1 MARRLVRAGAAAA
14 GSRAKGLT
22 RECTG
27 VYFSKVGSRTQYPT
41 DLAMNES
48 KSSAAA
54 RDDLLA
60 KVLALPA
67 ADRQFIAERIDET
80 LEQET
85 GFSQGPFATPEL
97 AQAWADEVER
107 RIDMIDKGLVKPLPA
122 DVALREAREHLERR
136 RAGRAAS

>member
-1 MARRLVRAGAAAA
+1 
-14 GSRAKGLT
+14 
-22 RECTG
+22 
-27 VYFSKVGSRTQYPT
+27 
-41 DLAMNES
+41 MNES
-48 KSSAAA
+48 ESSAAA

-67 ADRQFIAERIDET
+67 ADREFIAERIDET

-85 GFSQGPFATPEL
+85 GFSQSPFATPEL

-107 RIDMIDKGLVKPLPA
+107 RIDMIDMIDKGLVKPLPA

>member
-1 MARRLVRAGAAAA
+1 
-14 GSRAKGLT
+14 
-22 RECTG
+22 
-27 VYFSKVGSRTQYPT
+27 
-41 DLAMNES
+41 MNES

-67 ADRQFIAERIDET
+67 ADREFIAERIDET
-80 LEQET
+80 REQET
-85 GFSQGPFATPEL
+85 GFCQSPFATPEL

-107 RIDMIDKGLVKPLPA
+107 RIDMIDKGLVKPLLA

-136 RAGRAAS
+136 RAARAAS

>member
-1 MARRLVRAGAAAA
+1 ME
-14 GSRAKGLT
+14 GLT

-27 VYFSKVGSRTQYPT
+27 VYSSGLGGKTLYPT
-41 DLAMNES
+41 YVAMNES
-48 KSSAAA
+48 ESSAAT

-60 KVLALPA
+60 EVLALPP
-67 ADRQFIAERIDET
+67 ADRAFIAERIDET
-80 LEQET
+80 FDREA
-85 GFSQGPFATPEL
+85 GFSQSPFATPEL
-97 AQAWADEVER
+97 AQAWAEEVER

>member
-1 MARRLVRAGAAAA
+1 
-14 GSRAKGLT
+14 
-22 RECTG
+22 
-27 VYFSKVGSRTQYPT
+27 
-41 DLAMNES
+41 MNES
-48 KSSAAA
+48 KFSAAA

-67 ADRQFIAERIDET
+67 ADREFIAERIDET

-85 GFSQGPFATPEL
+85 GFSHSPFATPEL

-107 RIDMIDKGLVKPLPA
+107 RIDMIDKGLVKPPPA

>member
-1 MARRLVRAGAAAA
+1 
-14 GSRAKGLT
+14 
-22 RECTG
+22 
-27 VYFSKVGSRTQYPT
+27 
-41 DLAMNES
+41 MNES
-48 KSSAAA
+48 ESSAAA

-67 ADRQFIAERIDET
+67 ADREFIAERIDET

-85 GFSQGPFATPEL
+85 GFSQSPFATPEL

-107 RIDMIDKGLVKPLPA
+107 RIDMIDKGLVEPLPA
-122 DVALREAREHLERR
+122 DVALREARERLERR

>member
-1 MARRLVRAGAAAA
+1 
-14 GSRAKGLT
+14 
-22 RECTG
+22 
-27 VYFSKVGSRTQYPT
+27 
-41 DLAMNES
+41 MNES

-67 ADRQFIAERIDET
+67 ADREFIAERIDET

-85 GFSQGPFATPEL
+85 FSQSPFATPEL

-107 RIDMIDKGLVKPLPA
+107 RIDKGLVKPLPA

>member
-1 MARRLVRAGAAAA
+1 
-14 GSRAKGLT
+14 
-22 RECTG
+22 
-27 VYFSKVGSRTQYPT
+27 
-41 DLAMNES
+41 MNES
-48 KSSAAA
+48 ESSAAA

-67 ADRQFIAERIDET
+67 ADREFIAERIDGT

-85 GFSQGPFATPEL
+85 GFSQSPFATPEL
-97 AQAWADEVER
+97 AQAWADEVGR